1 LQPYAG
7 RATALFDDD
16 IEPGALGYTL
26 GGGTRPEEAGLLRER
41 TRVGDRVVR
50 ARVVTVTSSDTGEA
64 PTLRIGLHSV
74 EDLVGFGEPGH
85 DFTLDVAGSAR
96 GARVLRD
103 SQSRLVGLTVI
114 AFVRTFAD
122 HGDETQVHFHLA
134 RDDEDEAN
142 AVRVASVAAEPS
154 PGQ

>member
-1 LQPYAG
+1 
-7 RATALFDDD
+7 
-16 IEPGALGYTL
+16 
-26 GGGTRPEEAGLLRER
+26 
-41 TRVGDRVVR
+41 
-50 ARVVTVTSSDTGEA
+50 
-64 PTLRIGLHSV
+64 
-74 EDLVGFGEPGH
+74 
-85 DFTLDVAGSAR
+85 
-96 GARVLRD
+96 
-103 SQSRLVGLTVI
+103 VGLTVI